1 MIMKSPKVKYALIPL
16 LAAILGYVLIREER
30 EESDNAESISAN
42 NTQKLNVAAKIAQV
56 EWPVFQAE
64 EIAMLQPFQTVKQL
78 EPSGG
83 LDGEIGS
90 ESASDE
96 ALADDLASGPTK
108 VLAIFQTPNGAA
120 ALLGNRVVRVGDM
133 LEDGR
138 RVTVIHAQGIEVSD
152 Q

>member
-1 MIMKSPKVKYALIPL
+1 MTIMKSTKFKYVLVPH
-16 LAAILGYVLIREER
+16 LAAILGYVLIRE
-30 EESDNAESISAN
+30 DGDYAESISAN
-42 NTQKLNVAAKIAQV
+42 STQKLNVAAKIAPV
-56 EWPVFQAE
+56 EWPVFQAD
-64 EIAMLQPFQTVKQL
+64 EIAMLHPFQMVKQL
-78 EPSGG
+78 DPSGG
-83 LDGEIGS
+83 LDGGIGS
-90 ESASDE
+90 EAASVE
-96 ALADDLASGPTK
+96 SLADDLPSRPTK